1 MNYLEVKIT
10 LRPCT
15 EAHRELLIAE
25 LAESGYESFV
35 ETDEGLNA
43 YIPSR
48 DYDERRLK
56 IILFRY
62 REQLEI
68 SHTTEHIMERNWN
81 ALWEAH
87 FEPIVVDALCT
98 VRAPFHKNLPKTA
111 YEIVMEPKMAFGTGH
126 HHTTYLLLQALLEI
140 PLKNLQVLDMGC
152 GTGVLAILAAKRG
165 AKKFVDAID
174 TDVWAKNSTLE
185 NAKRNRVAHKIRVLL
200 GDAALIQRNKYHLIL
215 ANINR
220 NVLLEDMKT
229 YALGLKP
236 RGVLLASGIYESDV
250 DTVAAEAAQ
259 HGLFEIERR
268 ARHSWAMI
276 AFQKNVLARP

>member
-1 MNYLEVKIT
+1 MNYIEVKIT
-10 LRPCT
+10 LCPCT
-15 EAHRELLIAE
+15 EAQREILIAE
-25 LAESGYESFV
+25 LAENGYEGFS
-35 ETDEGLNA
+35 ETEEGFNA
-43 YIPSR
+43 YIPSS

-56 IILFRY
+56 ILFFNY
-62 REQLEI
+62 REQATI
-68 SHTTEHIMERNWN
+68 SYTTGHIMEQNWN

-87 FEPIVVDALCT
+87 FEPVVVDGVCT

-174 TDVWAKNSTLE
+174 VDIWAKNSALE
-185 NAKRNRVAHKIRVLL
+185 NARRNRVAQKVRVLL

-220 NVLLEDMKT
+220 NILLEDMKT
-229 YALGLKP
+229 YAMGLKP
-236 RGVLLASGIYESDV
+236 RGVLLVSGIYETDAGV
-250 DTVAAEAAQ
+250 VAAEAAQ
-259 HGLFEIERR
+259 YGLCEIERR
-268 ARHSWAMI
+268 TRYSWAMV
-276 AFQKNVLARP
+276 AFQKTNP